1 MHFKFHWGYLDYL
14 LRRLKTI
21 SLKGSV
27 KEKQNIRT
35 MNKKKSG
42 NKQRKNPYPGDIP
55 TNSPWF
61 PRFNPSD
68 KVKQNNTTNKKTSKE
83 GRHVEK
89 TKKGYEQWKESLNP
103 QSSRASKTPAL

>member
-1 MHFKFHWGYLDYL
+1 MFRLAGLTIVYFLKISLCFGVVETDSCTTNTLPFTHKHSGLTMHFKFHWGYLDYL

-55 TNSPWF
+55 TNSP
-61 PRFNPSD
+61 
-68 KVKQNNTTNKKTSKE
+68 
-83 GRHVEK
+83 
-89 TKKGYEQWKESLNP
+89 
-103 QSSRASKTPAL
+103 